1 MEEDMTKR
9 GDENQRKKKKKKK
22 KRERSERIF
31 SRGGSK
37 IKTYMF
43 SLLRRL

>member
-22 KRERSERIF
+22 KKRERSERIV
-31 SRGGSK
+31 SRGESK

-43 SLLRRL
+43 LIRRL